1 MKPAQRLKATT
12 AVVILAAAFA
22 GCTQSTPAPTN
33 PRVAAFAKLP
43 DWSGLWEPNLFVNE
57 PIGQG
62 LSAEG
67 AKNGRALM
75 TSTLPFTPEWQAKFD
90 AAKAAQAAAVAADPN
105 HPPAPTYNNCASP
118 PFIMNMAS
126 PAVFEWR
133 ITPEETTIVDT
144 INGIRHIYTDGRSHP
159 PADELWPTKAGDSV
173 GRWEGDT
180 LVVDTVAV
188 KPGLILPGMVAL
200 QMSDQLHFVERFRMT
215 GPDELRD
222 EFTLDDP
229 VALTKPFEITLVFV
243 RVKDATRMIDETE
256 CDSTTDRNPIVNGRF
271 TSITTR

>member
-1 MKPAQRLKATT
+1 MRHLALVVRLTLPVALLV
-12 AVVILAAAFA
+12 ACS
-22 GCTQSTPAPTN
+22 GPPAPQLP

-43 DWSGLWEPNLFVNE
+43 DWSGLWEPNVFVGE
-57 PIGQG
+57 GIGQG

-67 AKNGRALM
+67 LKAGASIM
-75 TSTLPFTPEWQAKFD
+75 GATFPFTPEWQKKFD
-90 AAKAAQAAAVAADPN
+90 EAKAAQAAAVAADPN

-126 PAVFEWR
+126 PAIFEWR

-159 PADELWPTKAGDSV
+159 PADEIWQTKAGDSI
-173 GRWEGDT
+173 GHWEGDT
-180 LVVDTVAV
+180 LVVDTVAI
-188 KPGLILPGMVAL
+188 KPDVLLTPQLML
-200 QMSDQLHFVERFRMT
+200 KMSDQLHFIERFRMVN
-215 GPDELRD
+215 PDELD
-222 EFTLDDP
+222 DAFTLEDP
-229 VALTKPFEITLVFV
+229 VALTKPFEITFVFK

-256 CDSTTDRNPIVNGRF
+256 CDQTTDRNPIVNVRF